1 MKVRHM
7 AAVNN
12 SGGGIR
18 EQSETGETKK
28 ASEMLRKGGK
38 YKGGGLT
45 LSACLCPAEVEAQV
59 PDSTTCLLDEVR
71 SSNRSVFTESVN
83 DKNHQQS

>member
-18 EQSETGETKK
+18 EQSETGEAKK

-38 YKGGGLT
+38 YKRKIQGWG
-45 LSACLCPAEVEAQV
+45 SDFV
-59 PDSTTCLLDEVR
+59 CLLM
-71 SSNRSVFTESVN
+71 SSRG
-83 DKNHQQS
+83 